1 MLTIIILV
9 CKKKVDVSKVRCI
22 NDLSKAYDT
31 AKQNPY
37 LYKYIV
43 RQASF
48 FKCYNRIIYDKT
60 CHIFIYQRVTKNL
73 FLHPVSVF
81 KNTRA
86 SDLGNITDTAFHWCW
101 GSFITHVLC
110 CLRRCLLVGQ
120 NFAFI
125 PSWFG
130 KSILCLRFSQ
140 DPGSHQLRS
149 SAQLQ
154 SLESTQI
161 GILIFLFYLKHWN
174 KKKYSYF
181 WQH

>member
-1 MLTIIILV
+1 M
-9 CKKKVDVSKVRCI
+9 
-22 NDLSKAYDT
+22 
-31 AKQNPY
+31 
-37 LYKYIV
+37 
-43 RQASF
+43 
-48 FKCYNRIIYDKT
+48 
-60 CHIFIYQRVTKNL
+60 
-73 FLHPVSVF
+73 F
-81 KNTRA
+81 KNSRA

-130 KSILCLRFSQ
+130 KSISCFRFSQ

-174 KKKYSYF
+174 INKKNIHIFDIIKWHEYVKPLDNPLFTNKCFKWLCIVENIKNIFLFLPVLEIIGLTYTSSKI
-181 WQH
+181 

>member
-1 MLTIIILV
+1 MKPLYMLTIIILV

-86 SDLGNITDTAFHWCW
+86 SDLGNITDTAFH
-101 GSFITHVLC
+101 
-110 CLRRCLLVGQ
+110 
-120 NFAFI
+120 
-125 PSWFG
+125 
-130 KSILCLRFSQ
+130 
-140 DPGSHQLRS
+140 
-149 SAQLQ
+149 
-154 SLESTQI
+154 
-161 GILIFLFYLKHWN
+161 
-174 KKKYSYF
+174 
-181 WQH
+181 